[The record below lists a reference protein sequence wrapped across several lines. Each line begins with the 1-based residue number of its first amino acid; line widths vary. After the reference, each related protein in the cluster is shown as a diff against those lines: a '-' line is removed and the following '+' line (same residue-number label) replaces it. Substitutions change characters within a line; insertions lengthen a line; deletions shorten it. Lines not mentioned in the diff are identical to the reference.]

1 MGLVFCFDKLSPC
14 QKRIAPAPNPE
25 GHFEIKMLTRGATR
39 AFLGLRAA
47 AKQQMVPV
55 RNFRYETVVSGPPR
69 TPIST
74 AEKIV
79 HFGVICVAFFA
90 TPGTLRT
97 NAIFCTDYLY
107 SYVNPLT

>member
-1 MGLVFCFDKLSPC
+1 LS
-14 QKRIAPAPNPE
+14 KKTAPALQPE
-25 GHFEIKMLTRGATR
+25 DPKGHFDTKMLTRGATR
-39 AFLGLRAA
+39 ALLGLRAA

-79 HFGVICVAFFA
+79 HFSVICVAFFA
-90 TPGTLRT
+90 TPAYILANIKHYRGLEGQ
-97 NAIFCTDYLY
+97 
-107 SYVNPLT
+107 